1 VEETIPHSVRD
12 RIEKIGAA
20 DLVVGIAGGGA
31 EMNTAASGAEMVR
44 KALGELAMP
53 ARAVVMQTSTLNGD
67 ASIHIPDTDAS
78 AGESPADTSVFVVP
92 AGSIESDAPVES
104 VTDVYRS
111 VLSAGAR
118 LGARACC
125 VVASSLETVTSQW
138 FYLLTQPVLELGFD
152 LVTPCYAHHR
162 SEGLLNA
169 SIISPLHRALYGH
182 QLQNP
187 MGPDLGFS
195 QRAAG
200 QVSRNSNVKSGSDQ
214 PLVALTPAA
223 AGAGLKICQAYLG
236 TRLYPPADWSNMS
249 SLLTQ
254 VLDPIF
260 ADIDR
265 NAPVWQRIRGSRAV
279 EYFGEPLESTPD
291 SDPPDTARMIESF
304 HLGVR
309 NLREIWALVL
319 PPASLFELTKLS
331 RLPQD
336 QFRMPD
342 QLWARVIYDFALGYR
357 LRTISRDHLLP
368 AMTPLYLGWVA
379 SYFLGLNHAASDGIQ
394 SPRDRLGAAFEAEKP
409 YFVSRWRWPDR
420 FNP

>member
-31 EMNTAASGAEMVR
+31 EMNSAASGAEMVR
-44 KALGELAMP
+44 EALGELAMP

-67 ASIHIPDTDAS
+67 ASIHIPDTDTS
-78 AGESPADTSVFVVP
+78 AGESPANTSVFVIP
-92 AGSIESDAPVES
+92 AGSIESDAPVQS

-111 VLSAGAR
+111 VFSAGVR

-200 QVSRNSNVKSGSDQ
+200 QVSRNPNVKGASDQ

-319 PPASLFELTKLS
+319 PPSSLLELTKLS

-379 SYFLGLNHAASDGIQ
+379 SYFLGLNDAASDGIQ
-394 SPRDRLGAAFEAEKP
+394 SPRDRLGAAFEAAKP

>member
-1 VEETIPHSVRD
+1 MEETIPRSMRE

-20 DLVVGIAGGGA
+20 DLVVGIAGGGT
-31 EMNTAASGAEMVR
+31 EIKGAASGAQMVR
-44 KALGELAMP
+44 TALGELAMP
-53 ARAVVMQTSTLNGD
+53 ARAVVMQTSTPNADG
-67 ASIHIPDTDAS
+67 SIHIPDPDAS
-78 AGESPADTSVFVVP
+78 SGESPADTSVFVLP
-92 AGSIESDAPVES
+92 AGSMESDAPVQS

-125 VVASSLETVTSQW
+125 VVASSLETVTPQW

-152 LVTPCYAHHR
+152 LVTPCYAHHTF
-162 SEGLLNA
+162 EGLLNE
-169 SIISPLHRALYGH
+169 SIISPLHRALYG
-182 QLQNP
+182 QQIQNP

-195 QRAAG
+195 QRAAV
-200 QVSRNSNVKSGSDQ
+200 QVSRNSNVTRAGDQ

-236 TRLYPPADWSNMS
+236 KRLYPPADWSNMS

-279 EYFGEPLESTPD
+279 EYFGEPLESTRD

-304 HLGVR
+304 HLGIR
-309 NLREIWALVL
+309 DLREIWSLVL
-319 PPASLFELTKLS
+319 PPSSLFELTKLS

-342 QLWARVIYDFALGYR
+342 QLWARVIYDFALGHR
-357 LRTISRDHLLP
+357 LRTISRDHLLR
-368 AMTPLYLGWVA
+368 AMTPLYLGWIA
-379 SYFLGLNHAASDGIQ
+379 SYALGLNDAASNGME
-394 SPRDRLGAAFEAEKP
+394 SPRDRLGAAFEAAKP

>member
-1 VEETIPHSVRD
+1 MEETIPRSMRD

-31 EMNTAASGAEMVR
+31 EINGAVSGAQMVR
-44 KALGELAMP
+44 TALGELAMP
-53 ARAVVMQTSTLNGD
+53 ARAVVMQTSTPNGD
-67 ASIHIPDTDAS
+67 ASIHTPDPDAS
-78 AGESPADTSVFVVP
+78 SGESPADTSVFVIP
-92 AGSIESDAPVES
+92 AGSIESDAPVQS
-104 VTDVYRS
+104 VADVYRS

-125 VVASSLETVTSQW
+125 VVASSLETVTSHW

-152 LVTPCYAHHR
+152 LVTPCYAHHTF
-162 SEGLLNA
+162 EGLLNT
-169 SIISPLHRALYGH
+169 SIVSPLHRALYG
-182 QLQNP
+182 QQIQNP
-187 MGPDLGFS
+187 TGPDLGFS

-200 QVSRNSNVKSGSDQ
+200 QVSRSPNATRAGDQ
-214 PLVALTPAA
+214 PLVGLTPAA

-236 TRLYPPADWSNMS
+236 RRLYPPADWSNMS
-249 SLLTQ
+249 SLLMQ

-265 NAPVWQRIRGSRAV
+265 NAAVWQRIRGSRAV
-279 EYFGEPLESTPD
+279 DYFGEPLESTPD
-291 SDPPDTARMIESF
+291 SDPPDIARMIESF
-304 HLGVR
+304 HLGIR
-309 NLREIWALVL
+309 DLREIWSLVL
-319 PPASLFELTKLS
+319 PPSSLFELTKLS

-342 QLWARVIYDFALGYR
+342 QLWARVVYDFALGHR
-357 LRTISRDHLLP
+357 LRTISRDHLLR

-379 SYFLGLNHAASDGIQ
+379 SYALELNDAASNGIE
-394 SPRDRLGAAFEAEKP
+394 SPHDRLGAAFEAAKP